1 MDSQDRARWA
11 ADAFDR
17 LADFVAVI
25 DPAGD
30 VVYANPFA
38 ERMLELEPGEGIGRS
53 MGEFLHPEDLE
64 RAVRVMTMMVDR
76 ERPPAISPV
85 RDWWSSS
92 AATADRDLHDEIMG
106 LLVSG
111 TPPTRV
117 VERIPEFGR
126 WRHPLD
132 HYAVFYDGD
141 DGATLAAGSDLAC
154 RVGEHRRSRRP
165 VARAARLGTD
175 VSVLTEDLPPALHDP
190 AEAQGLIECWAR
202 PVDDPLF
209 GSRAVIVAW
218 GRRDGSSMEVHRYAL
233 DTMARMLALILQ
245 WRLQVTGLQRAA
257 PPRPAHRPGQPHRL
271 LGGARGHR
279 PRATRTRGWAC
290 CTWTSTGSRA

>member
-38 ERMLELEPGEGIGRS
+38 ERMLDLAPGEGIGRS

-76 ERPPAISPV
+76 DMDVPVSPAVYRVGRADTGWHPV
-85 RDWWSSS
+85 EINASVIPVDE
-92 AATADRDLHDEIMG
+92 AAGDQPGEGLVVIFGRYSGDRDLHDEIMG

-141 DGATLAAGSDLAC
+141 DGATLAAGTELAC
-154 RVGEHRRSRRP
+154 ALGEHRRSRRP
-165 VARAARLGTD
+165 VAARRPPGDRRHRPDRGSLPGAARRGGSPGPDRVLG
-175 VSVLTEDLPPALHDP
+175 P
-190 AEAQGLIECWAR
+190 
-202 PVDDPLF
+202 
-209 GSRAVIVAW
+209 SRRRSAV
-218 GRRDGSSMEVHRYAL
+218 R
-233 DTMARMLALILQ
+233 
-245 WRLQVTGLQRAA
+245 
-257 PPRPAHRPGQPHRL
+257 
-271 LGGARGHR
+271 
-279 PRATRTRGWAC
+279 
-290 CTWTSTGSRA
+290 